1 MKRLTIILIV
11 GLLAT
16 TSFAQS
22 SKQSSKEKL
31 EKEIELLDKRLKE
44 NEKKSSSAQKS
55 LKLASR
61 KVSASKKLV
70 EESNKEIKAIDS
82 KVSEKEGE
90 IQLLD
95 TRIDTLS
102 LYFNRLVRNA
112 YINRDGRVWFMYL
125 LSSDNLGQGLKR
137 FGYFKG
143 LAGKMNSLARNLKE
157 ARAALELEKKE
168 LVDLRGQAETLRN
181 SQQKQ
186 LDKLKAAEKQNQKL
200 VNQLSRDKAK
210 YQKELAAKKKQVEA
224 LNKELN
230 RMIGQ
235 KGGKNAKPVDTK
247 LSGEFSANKGKL
259 PWPVSNGSVVE
270 TFGQHYHPVYKSV
283 KLPFNNGIN
292 IATAAGAEVK
302 SVFDGEV
309 KQVIVMPGYN
319 QCVLVQHGEYFT
331 FYCKLGSVRVKA
343 GEKVKTGQVL
353 GKVETI
359 GGETELHFQLWE
371 GRSPKDPELWLR

>member
-11 GLLAT
+11 GFLAT
-16 TSFAQS
+16 TAYAQS

-157 ARAALELEKKE
+157 ARAALEFEKKE
-168 LVDLRGQAETLRN
+168 LVNLRSQAETIRN

-186 LDKLKAAEKQNQKL
+186 LDKLKAAEKQSQKL

>member
-16 TSFAQS
+16 TAYAQS

-157 ARAALELEKKE
+157 ARATLELEKKE

>member
-16 TSFAQS
+16 TAFAQS

-168 LVDLRGQAETLRN
+168 LVNLRSQAETIKN

-186 LDKLKAAEKQNQKL
+186 LDKLKAAEKQSQKL
-200 VNQLSRDKAK
+200 VNLLSRDKAK

>member
-16 TSFAQS
+16 TAYAQS
-22 SKQSSKEKL
+22 SKQSSREKL

-70 EESNKEIKAIDS
+70 EESNKEIKAIDL

>member
-16 TSFAQS
+16 TAFAQS

>member
-1 MKRLTIILIV
+1 MKRLAIILIV

-16 TSFAQS
+16 TAYAQS
-22 SKQSSKEKL
+22 SKQSSREKL

-235 KGGKNAKPVDTK
+235 KGGKNAKPVDIK

>member
-16 TSFAQS
+16 TAYAQS

>member
-16 TSFAQS
+16 TAYAQS

-168 LVDLRGQAETLRN
+168 LVNLRSQAETIRN

-186 LDKLKAAEKQNQKL
+186 LDKLKAAEKQSQKL

>member
-1 MKRLTIILIV
+1 MKRLAIILIV

-16 TSFAQS
+16 TAYAQS
-22 SKQSSKEKL
+22 SKQSSREKL

>member
-1 MKRLTIILIV
+1 MKRLAIILIV

-16 TSFAQS
+16 TAYAQS
-22 SKQSSKEKL
+22 SKQSSREKL

-90 IQLLD
+90 IHLLD

-371 GRSPKDPELWLR
+371 GRSPKDPVLWLR

>member
-1 MKRLTIILIV
+1 MKRLAIILIV

-16 TSFAQS
+16 TAYAQS
-22 SKQSSKEKL
+22 SKQSSREKL

-55 LKLASR
+55 LKLASK

-70 EESNKEIKAIDS
+70 EESNKEIKAIDL

-137 FGYFKG
+137 FGYFRG

>member
-1 MKRLTIILIV
+1 MKRLAIILIV

-16 TSFAQS
+16 TAYAQS

-70 EESNKEIKAIDS
+70 EESNKEIKAIDL

-157 ARAALELEKKE
+157 AKAALELEKKE

>member
-16 TSFAQS
+16 TAFAQS

-137 FGYFKG
+137 FGYFKS

-168 LVDLRGQAETLRN
+168 LVNLRSQAETIRN

-186 LDKLKAAEKQNQKL
+186 LDKLKAAEKQSQKL
-200 VNQLSRDKAK
+200 VNLLSRDKAK

-270 TFGQHYHPVYKSV
+270 NFGQHYHPVYKSV

>member
-1 MKRLTIILIV
+1 MKRLSITLIV
-11 GLLAT
+11 CLLAT
-16 TSFAQS
+16 TAFAQS

-31 EKEIELLDKRLKE
+31 EKEIELLDKKLKE
-44 NEKKSSSAQKS
+44 NENKSSSAQKS

-125 LSSDNLGQGLKR
+125 LSSDNLSQGLKR
-137 FGYFKG
+137 FGYFRS
-143 LAGKMNSLARNLKE
+143 LSGKMNSLARNLKE
-157 ARAALELEKKE
+157 AKAALEVEKNE
-168 LVDLRGQAETLRN
+168 LINLRRQAESIRN
-181 SQQKQ
+181 SQQQQ
-186 LDKLKAAEKQNQKL
+186 LNKLKAAENQSRKL
-200 VNQLSRDKAK
+200 VNQLSRNKAK
-210 YQKELAAKKKQVEA
+210 YQKELAAKKRQIEA
-224 LNKELN
+224 LNRELN
-230 RMIGQ
+230 KMIGQ
-235 KGGKNAKPVDTK
+235 KTGKNAKPVDTK

-302 SVFDGEV
+302 SVFNGEV

-353 GKVETI
+353 GKVEAI

>member
-16 TSFAQS
+16 TAFAQS

-186 LDKLKAAEKQNQKL
+186 LDKLKAAEKQSQKL